1 MWGNPKLSPVFRENR
16 MSQELTSSTVLTTQ
30 EQMRDALK
38 ASFCITV
45 PDGTEIVEVCITTS
59 HLGNLG
65 WYDTKNPDG
74 STVRHLI

>member
-1 MWGNPKLSPVFRENR
+1 M
-16 MSQELTSSTVLTTQ
+16 TTQ